1 MNATNEIKKVKW
13 LLLSDQIISSM
24 DIICKSDPKESFYNI
39 RKNDELIVYLAD
51 QSAKNIIKQIVEAEK
66 DGHYPC
72 VVFHDRKMHQELLWG
87 LKEVFGKF
95 GYMFWAEQKSDIVL
109 AMSYPDD
116 EIVEAW
122 ITVLEGSADDSN
134 VTNIMPLP
142 VPDKKYLDALT
153 DWRER
158 HLCFPKTGPYEYIQE
173 LMEKRIFKTSE
184 FSKTTDDALWVHN
197 KLPWLC
203 YNAKESTAL
212 GLLNKLP
219 KIPEVITKIIQE
231 INHSDIKN
239 YRLAAADK
247 DIKNSDNPVFYYE
260 ISDGITLRIEFRY
273 LNYYRRHNTFVMQLS
288 LPEGSF
294 DLVKALNFQLF
305 TEGEDSIRIFDSRL
319 HSEECADDEEIKGYE
334 IKMYRS
340 NIAKEQIKDVVQK
353 IKSRKI
359 VALIEE

>member
-39 RKNDELIVYLAD
+39 RKNDELIVHLAD
-51 QSAKNIIKQIVEAEK
+51 QSADNIIKQIVEAEK

-158 HLCFPKTGPYEYIQE
+158 HLRFPKTGPYEYIQE

-184 FSKTTDDALWVHN
+184 FSKTTDGTLWVHN

-203 YNAKESTAL
+203 FNTKESTTL
-212 GLLNKLP
+212 GLLNKRP
-219 KIPEVITKIIQE
+219 RKILVDDHDVI
-231 INHSDIKN
+231 ND
-239 YRLAAADK
+239 YRLAAADEPME
-247 DIKNSDNPVFYYE
+247 NSDNPIFYYE
-260 ISDGITLRIEFRY
+260 ISDGITLTVEFRY
-273 LNYYRRHNTFVMQLS
+273 LDCYYLSDNSFVIKLS
-288 LPEGSF
+288 LPTQSF
-294 DLVKALNFQLF
+294 DLVKTLNFQLF
-305 TEGEDSIRIFDSRL
+305 TEGKDSISIFDPSL
-319 HSEECADDEEIKGYE
+319 HSSECPDVEKEVGYE
-334 IKMYRS
+334 IKMYDS
-340 NIAKEQIKDVVQK
+340 NIALEQIEDVVQK
-353 IKSRKI
+353 IKDKKI
-359 VALIEE
+359 VALIEMPLF